1 MEILA
6 TIVIIT
12 IAAVIFGATRSRRRR
27 NPAEE
32 LTGLRSAANLT
43 ATIFATSAL
52 MHGLGGRGGD
62 VGQGPGDSP
71 PSDLG
76 GSDFGGGTGGGGD
89 FGGGFGGD
97 SGGM

>member
-1 MEILA
+1 MEIL
-6 TIVIIT
+6 
-12 IAAVIFGATRSRRRR
+12 AAVIFGATRSRRRR
-27 NPAEE
+27 TTADE
-32 LTGLRSAANLT
+32 LTDLRSAANLT

-62 VGQGPGDSP
+62 AGQGPGDSP
-71 PSDLG
+71 PS
-76 GSDFGGGTGGGGD
+76 D